1 MENYKD
7 SQFGNVEVLLS
18 HEVRIISEEGV
29 EIGTS
34 YEQICKLP
42 NGHYVISQ
50 KKVFD
55 EVPNHPMYSE
65 YYVKKEW
72 VELIVKN
79 NL

>member
-1 MENYKD
+1 MEKYQD
-7 SQFGNVEVLLS
+7 SQFGNVEVLLA
-18 HEVRIISEEGV
+18 HESKIISEENEV
-29 EIGTS
+29 IGTS
-34 YEQICKLP
+34 YEKICKLP

-72 VELIVKN
+72 IDLIVEN